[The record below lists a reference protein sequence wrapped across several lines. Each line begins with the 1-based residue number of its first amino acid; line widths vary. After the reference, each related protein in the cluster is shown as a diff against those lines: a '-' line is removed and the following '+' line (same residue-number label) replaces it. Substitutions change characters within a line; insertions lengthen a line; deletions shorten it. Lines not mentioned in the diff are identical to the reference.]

1 MRRKG
6 TLQDFPDDRLLA
18 FIVFVRRF
26 TCLPSRLSGLPLRL
40 RVYQSIILVIQQP
53 LFEYAMTD
61 NLGAV
66 GAPHMDV
73 GVRLVEAKEAMLLQ
87 RLALVLTNF

>member
-1 MRRKG
+1 
-6 TLQDFPDDRLLA
+6 
-18 FIVFVRRF
+18 
-26 TCLPSRLSGLPLRL
+26 
-40 RVYQSIILVIQQP
+40 VIQQP

-66 GAPHMDV
+66 RAPHMDV

-87 RLALVLTNF
+87 RLASVLTNFKKKHAENEKQLPSGE

>member
-1 MRRKG
+1 
-6 TLQDFPDDRLLA
+6 
-18 FIVFVRRF
+18 
-26 TCLPSRLSGLPLRL
+26 
-40 RVYQSIILVIQQP
+40 
-53 LFEYAMTD
+53 MTD

-87 RLALVLTNF
+87 RLCVSVDELLKKEKKPAENEKQVTFMREMN